1 MFFTKHNKRNEVEK
15 LIDEHLEVMLVEA
28 ETKQDISEVLL
39 LMERYKDL
47 KKKKQFSPDT
57 LLVVAGNLL
66 GIVLILN
73 YEKLNVV
80 TTKALTFVIRGRV

>member
-1 MFFTKHNKRNEVEK
+1 MFFTKHNKKNEVER

-28 ETKQDISEVLL
+28 ETKEDISEVLL
-39 LMERYKDL
+39 LMERYREL
-47 KKKKQFSPDT
+47 KKKKHFSPDT